1 MSRFELDKFIKY
13 ADDNG
18 ERVAAYAAD
27 PAAYVA
33 GWQQRGEAAH
43 PRPVAD
49 GGLLDKAE
57 QSAFA
62 DEDYGTLY
70 ALGAHP
76 YALFHFVVAVDLV
89 RGPRPWP
96 EFVEWYRSFVTPHG
110 RPDFTT

>member
-1 MSRFELDKFIKY
+1 MSRYQLDKFIKY
-13 ADDNG
+13 SDDSG
-18 ERVAAYAAD
+18 DRIAAFAAD

-33 GWQQRGEAAH
+33 AWHQRGETAH

-49 GGLLDKAE
+49 GGLLNEAE
-57 QSAFA
+57 RRAFA
-62 DEDYGTLY
+62 TEDYGTLY

-96 EFVEWYRSFVTPHG
+96 EFVEWYREFVTPHG
-110 RPDFTT
+110 RPDFAT